1 MAAAMSISKN
11 AMKNAKAELK
21 KDRRTKTWSIGYGP
35 NKKFFIRLVDGS
47 PIASEKT
54 NE

>member
-11 AMKNAKAELK
+11 AMKNAKSELK
-21 KDRRTKTWSIGYGP
+21 QEGRIKTWSIGFNP
-35 NKKFFIRLVDGS
+35 KKFFISL
-47 PIASEKT
+47 IATEKT